1 MIQFYFHNK
10 EQLLLVKDKLVI
22 AFEKN
27 ISRDIYATEAL
38 LSTIE
43 LLATKCK
50 ERGLVQCET
59 KALALQSELVTLQRG
74 YHPFNLEKITIK
86 RHEIT
91 TAYSYKILQA
101 VEELLRTNLQKIDDL
116 LKEAETLL
124 QQIIIMSIQLG
135 KLNDE
140 LIKKLNTQL
149 EVEKFWVSL
158 STDDNI
164 SIGQKRLK
172 LMISTHDVIIL
183 LMQQIDKLKS

>member
-1 MIQFYFHNK
+1 MIQFYFHNR
-10 EQLLLVKDKLVI
+10 EQLLLVKNKLVI

-27 ISRDIYATEAL
+27 ITRDIYATEAL
-38 LSTIE
+38 MATIE
-43 LLATKCK
+43 LLAAKCK

-74 YHPFNLEKITIK
+74 YHPQNLEKITIK

-101 VEELLRTNLQKIDDL
+101 LEELLRNNLQQIDDA

-124 QQIIIMSIQLG
+124 QQIVIMSIQLG
-135 KLNDE
+135 KLNDD
-140 LIKKLNTQL
+140 LLKKLNTQL
-149 EVEKFWVSL
+149 EVEKFWASL

-164 SIGQKRLK
+164 SIVQKRLK

>member
-10 EQLLLVKDKLVI
+10 EQLLQVKSKLVI

-27 ISRDIYATEAL
+27 ITRDIYATEAL
-38 LSTIE
+38 MSTIE
-43 LLATKCK
+43 LLAAKCK

-74 YHPFNLEKITIK
+74 YHPQNLEKITVK

-91 TAYSYKILQA
+91 TAYSYKILQS
-101 VEELLRTNLQKIDDL
+101 VEELLRHNLQQIDDV

-140 LIKKLNTQL
+140 LLKKLNTQL
-149 EVEKFWVSL
+149 EVEKFWASL

-164 SIGQKRLK
+164 AIGQKRVK
-172 LMISTHDVIIL
+172 LMISNHDVIIL
-183 LMQQIDKLKS
+183 LMQQIDKLKA